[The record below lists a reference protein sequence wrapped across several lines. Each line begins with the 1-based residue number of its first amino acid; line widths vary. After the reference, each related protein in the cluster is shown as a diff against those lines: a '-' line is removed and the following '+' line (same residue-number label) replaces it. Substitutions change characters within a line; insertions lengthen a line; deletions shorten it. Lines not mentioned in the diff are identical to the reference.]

1 MTTWEFDAGETTAA
15 RIRVPA
21 GSVRVVATP
30 TPKIRVTIE
39 PPGRPG
45 GDGAED
51 LAQVGYESGRLTI
64 TVPDDQRLLRRRS
77 ATFDVTVT
85 LPPGATCEADT
96 ASADVVCTG
105 ELAALT
111 VQTASGD
118 VSAGPVTGLVDIT
131 STSGDV
137 RLEEPGSAR
146 VKTVSGDISIDPAGG
161 DVDGQ
166 AVSGDVQIS
175 GVGAGRVAVKT
186 TSGDITVAVVKG
198 TGVQLDLST
207 LSGEARS
214 ELDHGGQATGA
225 ADATVICRS
234 ISGDVTVRRAA

>member
-21 GSVRVVATP
+21 GSVRVIATP

-39 PPGRPG
+39 PAGRSG
-45 GDGAED
+45 GDADD
-51 LAQVGYESGRLTI
+51 LAEVGYESGQLTI
-64 TVPDDQRLLRRRS
+64 RVPDDQRLLRRRS
-77 ATFDVTVT
+77 ASFDVTVT

-96 ASADVVCTG
+96 ASADVECTG

-118 VSAGPVTGLVDIT
+118 VTAGHITGLADII

-137 RLEEPGSAR
+137 RLKEPGAAR

-161 DVDGQ
+161 DVDSQ
-166 AVSGDVQIS
+166 AVSGDVQIG
-175 GVGAGRVAVKT
+175 GVAAGRVAVKT
-186 TSGDITVAVVKG
+186 TSGDITVAVVKD

-207 LSGEARS
+207 LSGEASS
-214 ELDHGGQATGA
+214 ELDHGGDATSA